1 MARILTTAALAL
13 AFGAVA
19 VGGAGAL
26 LAANVAPAGEKVFKS
41 DCAVCHSTSAKGG
54 PTIGPTMF
62 GVVGRKAG
70 SLPGYHYS
78 SAMEMA
84 GLVWTQSNL
93 DKYIANPKSVVP
105 GDKMPYAGLKNAQ
118 KRDALVEYLK
128 TLK

>member
-1 MARILTTAALAL
+1 MARILTFSAVVVLGAAGFA
-13 AFGAVA
+13 GI
-19 VGGAGAL
+19 GAL
-26 LAANVAPAGEKVFKS
+26 SAANVSPQGDKVFKS
-41 DCAVCHSTSAKGG
+41 DCAVCHSTAAKGG
-54 PTIGPTMF
+54 PSVGPTMF

-84 GLVWTQSNL
+84 GLVWTAPNL

-105 GDKMPYAGLKNAQ
+105 GDKMPYAGLKDAA
-118 KRDALVEYLK
+118 KRAALVDFLK